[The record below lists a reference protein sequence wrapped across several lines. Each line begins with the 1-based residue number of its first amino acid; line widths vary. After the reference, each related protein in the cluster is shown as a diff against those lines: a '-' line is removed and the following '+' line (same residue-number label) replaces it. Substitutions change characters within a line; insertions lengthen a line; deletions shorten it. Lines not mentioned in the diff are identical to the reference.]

1 MLDLMIKGGRVVD
14 GTGAPWF
21 RADIGIEGDRIAAV
35 GRLDGVAAK
44 RTVDAKDRLVTPGL
58 IDAHT
63 HSDLTI
69 AIEPRASSAV
79 TQGVTTQVAGNC
91 GVSAAPTIGGKP
103 YYGPLD
109 PTLTEGLGC
118 DWTGF
123 AGYFERL
130 ERQGVATN
138 IASFVG
144 HGNVRAS
151 AMGYDDRAPTD
162 AEMTRMEEL
171 TDEAMRDGAIG
182 MTTGLAYIPGSYAKS
197 EEIVR
202 LARVVARHGG
212 LYASHI
218 RNQTESIV
226 ASVRECLDVGRQ
238 AGIPAHVSHMQP
250 GAPRLGCAHE
260 LLALIDDER
269 RSGLDASCD
278 AIPYTIGSTTLKS
291 LLPPWACDGGDAAM
305 IQRLKD
311 PAIRRKIIDDT
322 NTHGAESGGSRKR
335 TLCKNG
341 DWHKIWLASGTRNA
355 NLVGQDFRAIAKARG
370 QDPYDALLDI
380 LIEEDGKPWM
390 LAEDVS
396 EEDFLDIAR
405 HAVGGVI
412 SDGFSLHPEGPLSR
426 GRHHPRSY
434 GAFVRFLRRFVR
446 EDGRLSWEHA
456 IHKLT
461 GHPASRFRLS
471 GRGVITPGAFAD
483 ICVIDPEQVSETNE
497 FGDPYRYARGID
509 WVVANGQVTLEQGAA
524 TGILPGRVLR
534 FRQGTA

>member
-1 MLDLMIKGGRVVD
+1 MFDLVIKGGRIVD

-21 RADIGIEGDRIAAV
+21 RGDVGIEGDRVVAI
-35 GRLDGVAAK
+35 GRLDGQATK
-44 RTVDAKDRLVTPGL
+44 RSVDARDRLVTPGL

-63 HSDLTI
+63 HSDLTL

-79 TQGVTTQVAGNC
+79 AQGVTTQIAGNC
-91 GVSAAPTIGGKP
+91 GISAAPTIDGKP
-103 YYGPLD
+103 YYGFLD
-109 PTLTEGLGC
+109 PNLTDGLNC
-118 DWTGF
+118 DWTGL
-123 AGYFERL
+123 GSYFQRL
-130 ERQGVATN
+130 ERTGAGTN
-138 IASFVG
+138 LASFVG
-144 HGNVRAS
+144 HGNIRAA
-151 AMGYDDRAPTD
+151 AMGSDDRPPTD
-162 AEMTRMEEL
+162 AEMMRMEEL
-171 TDEAMRDGAIG
+171 TEEAMRDGALG
-182 MTTGLAYIPGSYAKS
+182 MTTGLAYIPGSYAKN

-218 RNQTESIV
+218 RNQTESIT

-278 AIPYTIGSTTLKS
+278 AIPYTVGSTTLKS

-311 PAIRRKIIDDT
+311 PAIRKKIIDDT

-355 NLVGQDFRAIAKARG
+355 NLVGQDFRAIAKARS

-380 LIEEDGKPWM
+380 LIEEEGKPWM

-396 EEDFLDIAR
+396 EEDFLNIAR
-405 HAVGGVI
+405 HKVGGVV
-412 SDGFSLHPEGPLSR
+412 SDGFSLHPEGPLAR

-434 GAFVRFLRRFVR
+434 GAFARFLRRFVR
-446 EDGRLSWEHA
+446 EDGELSWEAA

-461 GHPASRFRLS
+461 GYPASRFRLA
-471 GRGVITPGAFAD
+471 GRGVLKAGAFAD
-483 ICVIDPEQVSETNE
+483 IAVIDPEQVAETND
-497 FGDPYRYARGID
+497 FSDPYRYAKGVD
-509 WVVANGQVTLEQGAA
+509 WVIANGQVTLERGSL
-524 TGILPGRVLR
+524 TGTLPGRTLR
-534 FRQGTA
+534 FRQGAA